1 MLIERSAKRCRI
13 EDVWAVRE
21 GPVKFDKERLQSKAI
36 FHYEYKS
43 HKELLKGL
51 RGRADMRMSMDQRKA
66 RMREDV
72 NIDTCCPHPEH
83 RAWEKLKKYLPH
95 YQIYD
100 RPVQVQVNLRAV

>member
-1 MLIERSAKRCRI
+1 MH
-13 EDVWAVRE
+13 VWAEVRE
-21 GPVKFDKERLQSKAI
+21 GPVNLFHKEGLQSKAII

-43 HKELLKGL
+43 HKELLKKGL